1 MNDRITLRFLASPQ
15 DSAAGGTTVA
25 AGRVLEWIDKAG
37 YACAVGWS
45 GSYCVTAYV
54 GNVHF
59 TAPITAGELVE
70 AHARIIHT
78 GRTSMQVLVVI
89 EAADVQSQDYVPST
103 HCILVFVA
111 VDDGGMPREVPRW
124 TPSTDVGRILNER
137 AEQRLAARR
146 EIRDAMMEQH
156 YTHEGTTPRTV
167 FRFLAAPSAANWGGN
182 AHGGTVMG
190 WIDEAAYACAAGW
203 SSTAARAVYSGGIHF
218 FRPIRIGHIVEVDA
232 RLIHAW
238 AGRMH
243 IAVRVRSG
251 SPRTPEA
258 LELTTQCMSIF
269 VDPGPDGRAQPV
281 EPLELRSAED
291 HRLDRH
297 ARDLIRMRERLEALP
312 IDTVPVDAM
321 LIRAL

>member
-1 MNDRITLRFLASPQ
+1 MPAKPSDESAPGQQRATSFLHVKEPQFFHVTFPSRPSARCDPVKMNDRITLRFLPSPQ

-89 EAADVQSQDYVPST
+89 EAADVQSRAYVPAT

-111 VDDGGMPREVPRW
+111 VDDEGMPREVPRW
-124 TPSTDVGRILNER
+124 TPSSDVGRILNER

-146 EIRDAMMEQH
+146 EIRDAMMEQQ
-156 YTHEGTTPRTV
+156 YTHEGTTPQTV
-167 FRFLAAPSAANWGGN
+167 LRFLAAPSAANWGGN

-190 WIDEAAYACAAGW
+190 WIDDAAYACAAAGPPPPPGPCTRAASTSSGPSASGTSW
-203 SSTAARAVYSGGIHF
+203 RSMRGSST
-218 FRPIRIGHIVEVDA
+218 
-232 RLIHAW
+232 
-238 AGRMH
+238 
-243 IAVRVRSG
+243 
-251 SPRTPEA
+251 
-258 LELTTQCMSIF
+258 
-269 VDPGPDGRAQPV
+269 PGPGACTSPCACGRGRPG
-281 EPLELRSAED
+281 LRAPSS
-291 HRLDRH
+291 
-297 ARDLIRMRERLEALP
+297 
-312 IDTVPVDAM
+312 
-321 LIRAL
+321 